1 MGVNYVGHRYA
12 DSVNTANVPGYVLWN
27 AMASYQ
33 IRDGVRLQMNLQNIM
48 DAKYFTGAY
57 FSDPTENHVLPGQ
70 GRVLTLN
77 TFVLVLMFLGRYP

>member
-1 MGVNYVGHRYA
+1 MVG
-12 DSVNTANVPGYVLWN
+12 
-27 AMASYQ
+27 YQ
-33 IRDGVRLQMNLQNIM
+33 VTDGVHLQLNMQNIM

-77 TFVLVLMFLGRYP
+77 TAFSF